1 MRQLVRLRQHLVL
14 YTLRV
19 VLAEHEVLAKRAVF
33 LAVFQ
38 YYGIANGAS
47 RINHT
52 LVVEL
57 IHGFHLLAIV
67 QVEHEFLALTVVG
80 VL

>member
-19 VLAEHEVLAKRAVF
+19 VLTEHEVLAKRAVF
-33 LAVFQ
+33 LAVSE
-38 YYGIANGAS
+38 YHGISNGAS

-57 IHGFHLLAIV
+57 IHAFYLVAIV
-67 QVEHEFLALTVVG
+67 QIEHEFLALTVVG

>member
-19 VLAEHEVLAKRAVF
+19 VLAEHEVLAKRAGF

-38 YYGIANGAS
+38 YNGLADGAT

-57 IHGFHLLAIV
+57 LHAFYLVAVV
-67 QVEHEFLALTVVG
+67 QIEHEFLALTVVG